1 MEVINNLSDVRKS
14 LAHGAVKAISDRS
27 GLGYYTV
34 LRVLNG
40 DTKNLHFSDVL
51 KATAEYLTEN
61 KTKEIEAFKSI
72 SMALNAESSEQFAAR
87 MINQSEKYGE
97 GSSPIF

>member
-1 MEVINNLSDVRKS
+1 METIIDLSDVRKR

-40 DTKNLHFSDVL
+40 DTKNLHFPDVL
-51 KATAEYLTEN
+51 KATAEYITEN
-61 KTKEIEAFKSI
+61 RAKETEAMKAI
-72 SMALNAESSEQFAAR
+72 SEALNTEPSKQFAAR
-87 MINQSEKYGE
+87 MNNQREKYGE
-97 GSSPIF
+97 GSGPIL

>member
-1 MEVINNLSDVRKS
+1 METTIDLSEVRKR

-40 DTKNLHFSDVL
+40 DTTNLHFPDVL

-61 KTKEIEAFKSI
+61 KAKENEAVKAILAAF
-72 SMALNAESSEQFAAR
+72 NDETPEQFAAR
-87 MINQSEKYGE
+87 RNNKREKRFVE
-97 GSSPIF
+97 TSPIL

>member
-1 MEVINNLSDVRKS
+1 METINDLSEVRKR
-14 LAHGAVKAISDRS
+14 LAHGAMKAISDRS

-40 DTKNLHFSDVL
+40 DIKNLHFPDVL

-61 KTKEIEAFKSI
+61 KAKETEAMKAI
-72 SMALNAESSEQFAAR
+72 SVALNAEPSEQFAAR
-87 MINQSEKYGE
+87 MKRQQEKYGE
-97 GSSPIF
+97 GTSPIL